1 MSSTS
6 SPGPSWPEKGA
17 RLFLTLMVIGLV
29 GLVMMAI
36 PAFGRHAGSTAGHA
50 GALGHGA
57 HGGHALGSGH
67 GGHAHAPLPTHA
79 AAHSQANAPGA
90 GQEMVPADTSAAS
103 GVLRRLPSPRSV
115 FSVLALYGAF
125 GNALVD
131 AAHLPLLVAALVA
144 VVPTLLVERFAVTP
158 LWNLLFRFQGQ
169 PSAPL
174 EELILA
180 DATAVTP
187 FRNGRGLVSVVRD
200 GRRVQFAAHL
210 REDEAR
216 LPVKVGERLRVEDV
230 DARQERLT
238 VSVLRDTPSV
248 TMGGPRPPQTPQS

>member
-1 MSSTS
+1 
-6 SPGPSWPEKGA
+6 
-17 RLFLTLMVIGLV
+17 MVIGLV

-36 PAFGRHAGSTAGHA
+36 PAFGRHATAGHA

-57 HGGHALGSGH
+57 HGGHALGTGH
-67 GGHAHAPLPTHA
+67 GHAPVAHAPASTHA
-79 AAHSQANAPGA
+79 PSPSATPTP
-90 GQEMVPADTSAAS
+90 GQEMVPADAAAPS
-103 GVLRRLPSPRSV
+103 GLLRRLPSPRSV

-131 AAHLPLLVAALVA
+131 AAHLPLLVAALAA

-200 GRRVQFAAHL
+200 GRLVQFAARL

-216 LPVKVGERLRVEDV
+216 LPIKVGERLRVEDV

-238 VSVLRDTPSV
+238 VSVVRDLDLPSYRPPSV
-248 TMGGPRPPQTPQS
+248 P